1 MNGQEKFA
9 TCHFDY
15 TENNHMQLQ
24 AILSKLKRYDGK
36 FQRKAVQAAIANREQ
51 ITPELLAILEY
62 ATANAEVLLDRPN
75 YMGHLYA
82 MFLLAQFR
90 EERTYPL
97 LVDFCSIDS
106 ETIDSLLGDTITEG
120 LSRILA
126 SVSGGDPGPMK
137 SLVENESVDEWVRSA
152 ALNGM
157 VVLVAQGAQSREDT
171 LAYFQ
176 SLFREKL
183 PREEHILW
191 SSLVNVSTDLY
202 PDVVYEDIQQAF
214 ADDLIDLMFIDMAEV
229 DDALARGKDAVLEN
243 LKADRHYTYIEDT
256 IQEMEW
262 WYCFQ
267 PPEPR
272 PVVSKQQ
279 KIGRNDL
286 CPCGSGQKYKR
297 CCGKRQ

>member
-1 MNGQEKFA
+1 
-9 TCHFDY
+9 
-15 TENNHMQLQ
+15 MQMHD
-24 AILSKLKRYDGK
+24 ILRQLKRYDGK
-36 FQRKAVQAAIANREQ
+36 FQRKAVQAAIANQEQ

-62 ATANAEVLLDRPN
+62 ATANTEALLDRPN

-90 EERTYPL
+90 EERAYPL

-137 SLVENESVDEWVRSA
+137 SLVENEAVNEWVRSA

-157 VVLVAQGAQSREDT
+157 TALVAQGAQPREDT

-191 SSLVNVSTDLY
+191 GALVNVSTDLY

-214 ADDLIDLMFIDMAEV
+214 TDDLIDLMYINLDDVDEV
-229 DDALARGKDAVLEN
+229 LARDKDAVLEN
-243 LKADRHYTYIEDT
+243 LKTDRHYTYIEDT
-256 IQEMEW
+256 IKEMEW

-267 PPEPR
+267 PPKPR
-272 PVVSKQQ
+272 QVPGQIVTKQQ
-279 KIGRNDL
+279 KIGRNEP